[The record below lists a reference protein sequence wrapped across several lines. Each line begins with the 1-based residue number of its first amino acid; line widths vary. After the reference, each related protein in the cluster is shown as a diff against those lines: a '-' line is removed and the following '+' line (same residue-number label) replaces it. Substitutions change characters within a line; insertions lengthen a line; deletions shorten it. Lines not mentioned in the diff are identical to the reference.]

1 LAAAAATWA
10 RSSEEKKISILGFW
24 VCGILEMSLLSVSLQ
39 ARAVKKNEENE
50 WRKMTILFT

>member
-24 VCGILEMSLLSVSLQ
+24 DCGILEMSLLSVFAS
-39 ARAVKKNEENE
+39 ARRKKMK
-50 WRKMTILFT
+50 KMNGKK

>member
-24 VCGILEMSLLSVSLQ
+24 DCGILEMSLLSVSLQ
-39 ARAVKKNEENE
+39 ARAVKK
-50 WRKMTILFT
+50 